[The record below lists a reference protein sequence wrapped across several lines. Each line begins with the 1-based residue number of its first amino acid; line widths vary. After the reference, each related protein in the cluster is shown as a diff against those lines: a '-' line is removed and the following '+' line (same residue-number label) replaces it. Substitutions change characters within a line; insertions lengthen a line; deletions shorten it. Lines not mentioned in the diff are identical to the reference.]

1 MHSYRLTVPL
11 GPVGGV
17 PEDGVTVAVR
27 LTDWPKL
34 DGFGVLVSTVV
45 VGAWLTVWVS
55 VVDELMAK
63 LVGSVAVKVAKTAWD
78 PTESDEGR
86 VRGQAARSR
95 SQRGLG
101 RPWSCTRRPGTP
113 RRGWPGSCTGRRSRS
128 RPG

>member
-1 MHSYRLTVPL
+1 MHAELVHSYRLTVPL

-78 PTESDEGR
+78 PTESDE
-86 VRGQAARSR
+86 VAYVARPLALTVSA
-95 SQRGLG
+95 GLRATLVTAEAG
-101 RPWSCTRRPGTP
+101 DPEARLAGFVHW
-113 RRGWPGSCTGRRSRS
+113 
-128 RPG
+128 